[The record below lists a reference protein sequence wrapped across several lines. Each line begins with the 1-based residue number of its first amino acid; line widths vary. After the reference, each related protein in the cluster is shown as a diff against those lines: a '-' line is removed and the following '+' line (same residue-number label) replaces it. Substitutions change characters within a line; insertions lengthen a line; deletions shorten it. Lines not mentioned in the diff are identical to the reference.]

1 MKTEQQHEDLFLEM
15 VTDITARYADR
26 IKTMVAEKGG
36 RPSFDELRDK
46 VLEMEKELID
56 RAVKIIEIEKKQ
68 GGSRAEELTGRF
80 KTIIDNTL
88 QDFIKTL

>member
-1 MKTEQQHEDLFLEM
+1 MNTEQQHEDLFLEM
-15 VTDITARYADR
+15 VNDITARYADH
-26 IKTMVAEKGG
+26 IKIMVAEKGG
-36 RPSFDELRDK
+36 RPSFDELREK

-68 GGSRAEELTGRF
+68 GGTRAEELTERF
-80 KTIIDNTL
+80 KTVINTTL